1 MYGEKKFYQEW
12 AICHCLTEL
21 IPLRTIHPLCPEV
34 RKPSQK
40 IIVCLKELGEI
51 LVVDF
56 CPMRAM
62 PLILHPIKIPSK
74 PLLGENREF
83 FEQRGEVT
91 PTFSLAFIVCH
102 SKKEY
107 NVVFFFPLNGIWK
120 EVNKK

>member
-1 MYGEKKFYQEW
+1 MFDGAHTTY
-12 AICHCLTEL
+12 
-21 IPLRTIHPLCPEV
+21 PLCPEV
-34 RKPSQK
+34 RKPTQK
-40 IIVCLKELGEI
+40 IIVWLNELGEI
-51 LVVDF
+51 LIVDF
-56 CPMRAM
+56 SPMLRAM

-91 PTFSLAFIVCH
+91 PTFSLAFIICH

-107 NVVFFFPLNGIWK
+107 NVIFFLFLNGIWK

>member
-1 MYGEKKFYQEW
+1 MSWVKSSLW
-12 AICHCLTEL
+12 ILALCV
-21 IPLRTIHPLCPEV
+21 PL
-34 RKPSQK
+34 
-40 IIVCLKELGEI
+40 
-51 LVVDF
+51 
-56 CPMRAM
+56 

-107 NVVFFFPLNGIWK
+107 NVIFFLFLNGI
-120 EVNKK
+120 